1 MIREKGEG
9 ERAVGSAGSSW
20 GPGVTSGL
28 AGFAPLEE
36 AELCAVGPV
45 SGAGL
50 GGCWAPPI
58 GLVSGRAEMGG
69 VAMTDSMAASIL

>member
-1 MIREKGEG
+1 MPLRLPRLARMIREKGEG

-20 GPGVTSGL
+20 GSGVTSGL
-28 AGFAPLEE
+28 AGFAPLEV
-36 AELCAVGPV
+36 AELVEEGSSSLWQCAVGPV

-58 GLVSGRAEMGG
+58 
-69 VAMTDSMAASIL
+69 